1 MRSEEVPD
9 MFAQTRN
16 ALTKRYKQTYM
27 FVKLTRKPS
36 YGQHPIPYKQ
46 ELTDEDLRP
55 ATSSRPGMAKK
66 HCHPADFAAK
76 EKSLLGGTGSCG
88 GIITAP
94 YGGSQRSRKHSKDAM
109 QGQLQVYK
117 SNRGGALPKDPL
129 GLRPLN

>member
-1 MRSEEVPD
+1 
-9 MFAQTRN
+9 MFPQIRN
-16 ALTKRYKQTYM
+16 APTKRHKQTYM

-36 YGQHPIPYKQ
+36 YGQHPIPYKL

-94 YGGSQRSRKHSKDAM
+94 YGGSQRSRRHSNYAVR
-109 QGQLQVYK
+109 GQRK
-117 SNRGGALPKDPL
+117 SNKQGGVRFPKTRGSQP
-129 GLRPLN
+129 

>member
-1 MRSEEVPD
+1 
-9 MFAQTRN
+9 MFPQKLGRRLPNGTN
-16 ALTKRYKQTYM
+16 KHDM

-76 EKSLLGGTGSCG
+76 EKSLLGGTGSCS
-88 GIITAP
+88 GIRRALWGESTL
-94 YGGSQRSRKHSKDAM
+94 QEKHSN
-109 QGQLQVYK
+109 YI
-117 SNRGGALPKDPL
+117 
-129 GLRPLN
+129 